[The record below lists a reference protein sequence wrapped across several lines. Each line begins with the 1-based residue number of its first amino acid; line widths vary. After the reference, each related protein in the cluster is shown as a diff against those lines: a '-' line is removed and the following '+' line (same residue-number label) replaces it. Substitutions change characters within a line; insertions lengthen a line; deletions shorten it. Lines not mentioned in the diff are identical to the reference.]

1 MQLPEIITH
10 LPEIELPFPPDAVK
24 TSALKSDKGLLVFFQ
39 ILKDIEVPAHS
50 HKAQWG
56 TVLDGQIE
64 LTISGETKI
73 YRPGESYHIPA
84 GAMHSAKLPA
94 GSKIIDFFEE
104 PDRYK
109 VK

>member
-1 MQLPEIITH
+1 MELPDIITD
-10 LPEIELPFPPDAVK
+10 LPEIEFPFPSDTVK

-39 ILKDIEVPAHS
+39 CLKDVKVPAHS
-50 HKAQWG
+50 HKAQRG

-73 YRPGESYHIPA
+73 YRPGESYNIPS
-84 GAMHSAKLPA
+84 GAVHSAKLPA

-104 PDRYK
+104 PERYK
-109 VK
+109 LK